1 MSKNIIYIDCR
12 SETFDTIRRLEL
24 DQRFT
29 ELHIHVGAPEGDELL
44 DLMKNAQVVL
54 TGRSY
59 LGHEL
64 LNQCSQLKTLVFL
77 GTGPESYID
86 VPAAEALGIEV
97 KRVRNYGN
105 RTNAEHAFALILEAA
120 RRISF
125 MDQSIRSGGWEAH
138 QGMELQGKQLG
149 VIGVGG
155 IGSEL
160 IRMADAFDLR
170 VAAWNRSD
178 IDSSLPCTV
187 MAWEDL
193 LSTSDILSIHLGYNQ
208 HTHGIIDKKAF
219 TLMKP
224 GVIFI
229 NAARGGLVDEKA
241 MIQALKS
248 GTICHAGLDVF
259 EVEPLPASHPLRR
272 LPNVTLTAH
281 AAFNTREALD
291 RLVTQAFEIVRA
303 SAEVLG

>member
-1 MSKNIIYIDCR
+1 MSNNVIYIDCR

-24 DQRFT
+24 DQRFH

-44 DLMKNAQVVL
+44 GLMKHAQVVL

-59 LGHEL
+59 LDHAL
-64 LNQCSQLKTLVFL
+64 LRQCSELKTLVFL

-86 VPAAEALGIEV
+86 VPAAQALGIEV

-160 IRMADAFDLR
+160 IRMADAFGLR
-170 VAAWNRSD
+170 VAAWNRSE
-178 IDSSLPCTV
+178 IESSLPCTV
-187 MAWEDL
+187 MTWEEL

-208 HTHGIIDKKAF
+208 HTQGIIDNKAF

-241 MIQALKS
+241 MIDALQS
-248 GTICHAGLDVF
+248 GIIRHAGLDVF
-259 EVEPLPASHPLRR
+259 EVEPLPASHPLRGM
-272 LPNVTLTAH
+272 PNVTLTAH

-291 RLVTQAFEIVRA
+291 RLVTQAFEMVQE
-303 SAEVLG
+303 SVEKLG

>member
-1 MSKNIIYIDCR
+1 MSHKIIYIDCR
-12 SETFDTIRRLEL
+12 TETYDTIRRLEL
-24 DQRFT
+24 DQHFN
-29 ELHIHVGAPEGDELL
+29 ELHIHVGAPEDEELL
-44 DLMKNAQVVL
+44 DLMKGAQVVL

-59 LGHEL
+59 LDHNL
-64 LNQCSQLKTLVFL
+64 LSQCPALKTLVFL

-86 VPAAEALGIEV
+86 VPAAEALGIAV

-120 RRISF
+120 RRISL

-160 IRMADAFDLR
+160 IRLADAFGMR
-170 VAAWNRSD
+170 VAAWNRSAV
-178 IDSSLPCTV
+178 DSTLPCTV
-187 MAWEDL
+187 MTWEEL
-193 LSTSDILSIHLGYNQ
+193 LATSDVLSIHLGYNQ
-208 HTHGIIDKKAF
+208 HTHGIIDEKAF

-241 MIQALKS
+241 MIEALES
-248 GTICHAGLDVF
+248 GTIRHAGLDVF
-259 EVEPLPASHPLRR
+259 EVEPLPASHPLRDM
-272 LPNVTLTAH
+272 PNVTLTAH

-303 SAEVLG
+303 SAQALG